1 MNWLVHPVDWWITP
15 FNDNPFLRDALWAAL
30 LSVFCTSV
38 IGTWVVLRG
47 LSFLGDALSHGV
59 LPGIA
64 IAFVMGGNTT
74 VGALLAA
81 LAMVIGVQLI
91 RAASPLPDDASI
103 GVLFVGF
110 LALAVV
116 VMSAH
121 EGSGAGDL
129 TRFLFGSINAVD
141 TGDLRT
147 LSVVTAIT
155 LVGVVVL
162 HRALLV
168 GTFDATQAQLL
179 GFRPQL
185 THFALLV
192 LLALAIVASFETVGS
207 LLVFAFLIAPPS
219 TATLLVKRVPLVMCV
234 AVLIGAACAVVGL
247 LISYHHDTA
256 TGATMAL
263 VTVVVFLV
271 ALVARQVVREVGRR
285 SLRLTSPHG

>member
-1 MNWLVHPVDWWITP
+1 
-15 FNDNPFLRDALWAAL
+15 
-30 LSVFCTSV
+30 
-38 IGTWVVLRG
+38 
-47 LSFLGDALSHGV
+47 
-59 LPGIA
+59 
-64 IAFVMGGNTT
+64 
-74 VGALLAA
+74 
-81 LAMVIGVQLI
+81 
-91 RAASPLPDDASI
+91 
-103 GVLFVGF
+103 
-110 LALAVV
+110 LAVV
-116 VMSAH
+116 LMSAH

-141 TGDLRT
+141 SGDLRT
-147 LSVVTAIT
+147 LLVVTAIT

-207 LLVFAFLIAPPS
+207 LLVFAFLVAPPS

-271 ALVARQVVREVGRR
+271 ALVARQAVREIGRR

>member
-1 MNWLVHPVDWWITP
+1 MNWLVDPVDWWITP
-15 FNDNPFLRDALWAAL
+15 FTDNPFLRDALWAAL
-30 LSVFCTSV
+30 LSVCCTSV

-47 LSFLGDALSHGV
+47 LSFLGDALAHGV

-81 LAMVIGVQLI
+81 LAMVVGVQVI

-116 VMSAH
+116 VMSA
-121 EGSGAGDL
+121 
-129 TRFLFGSINAVD
+129 
-141 TGDLRT
+141 
-147 LSVVTAIT
+147 
-155 LVGVVVL
+155 
-162 HRALLV
+162 
-168 GTFDATQAQLL
+168 QARLI

-192 LLALAIVASFETVGS
+192 LLALSIVASFETVGS

-234 AVLIGAACAVVGL
+234 AVLIGSACALVGL
-247 LISYHHDTA
+247 LVSYHHDTA

-263 VTVVVFLV
+263 VTVIVFLV
-271 ALVARQVVREVGRR
+271 ALLARQLARGIGRR
-285 SLRLTSPHG
+285 SLRLTSSHG